1 MRPREAYADPLT
13 GIPNRRGCERRFEQY
28 RARPP
33 GRDVALFMFDMNN
46 LKTVNE
52 RMGHQGDDE
61 EKAEDY
67 LTAVNEKVVANNLL
81 HIAEIERVSFAAAYV
96 ISNLRDEDITGLMD
110 AADKAMY
117 KRKSLMREGRD

>member
-1 MRPREAYADPLT
+1 
-13 GIPNRRGCERRFEQY
+13 
-28 RARPP
+28 
-33 GRDVALFMFDMNN
+33 MFDMNN

-81 HIAEIERVSFAAAYV
+81 HIAEIERISFAAAYV
-96 ISNLRDEDITGLMD
+96 IGNLRDEDITGLMD